1 MSHPETIPLFPLTK
15 VLFPHMILPL
25 HIFEERYKTMVAD
38 LQSSG
43 GVFGVVQSD
52 EVHSGMVG
60 TTARIQQ
67 ILHTY
72 EDGRMDLIA
81 VGEERFRLLD
91 ILEDRPY
98 MVARIRHVE
107 DNRTSIPAKTQI
119 NSMLELYQQFISRLG
134 LESEQRQQLE
144 SLVEEMTAERDLSY
158 IIGQTIGLDS
168 GRQQELLEV
177 VSPGERVR
185 LLTGELL
192 RQDTVH
198 QLARKLFEGSDFDPG
213 VN

>member
-1 MSHPETIPLFPLTK
+1 FPLTK

-38 LQSSG
+38 LQESD
-43 GVFGVVQSD
+43 GVFGVVHSD

-60 TTARIQQ
+60 TTARIQR

-72 EDGRMDLIA
+72 EDGRIDLIA

-91 ILEDRPY
+91 F
-98 MVARIRHVE
+98 VE
-107 DNRTSIPAKTQI
+107 DSPYLVAQIKPVEDIRTSIPAKTQI
-119 NSMLELYQQFISRLG
+119 NSMLVLYRQFISRLG
-134 LESEQRQQLE
+134 LESEQREQLE
-144 SLVEEMTAERDLSY
+144 SLVEEMTAEQDLSY

-198 QLARKLFEGSDFDPG
+198 HLARKLFEGSDFDPG